1 MLIDLAEQLDAGS
14 LRSLRAASFIGLGA
28 AAVTA
33 TAIMTTSPEEPE
45 LQADESKAELEPEEM
60 PEAPVQDMGESSLDE
75 LF

>member
-1 MLIDLAEQLDAGS
+1 MLADLADQLDAGS
-14 LRSLRAASFIGLGA
+14 LRSLRASSFIGLGA

-33 TAIMTTSPEEPE
+33 TTVMNTSPQQPE
-45 LQADESKAELEPEEM
+45 LQADEPMDEFQHEDM